1 MIDVRK
7 VRDEVL
13 DALAGLPI
21 AAAWLYETL
30 SHPGIAVAILP
41 TEPIT
46 AWIQLELGRDLRW
59 TARTERFITYLPD
72 CSPQHAELI
81 VRRGVLILDRDPAV
95 REQYVRDVLERA
107 AEITREREAIARGLE
122 ALRKEIPVT

>member
-81 VRRGVLILDRDPAV
+81 VRRGVLMRRSHP
-95 REQYVRDVLERA
+95 RSRSRRA
-107 AEITREREAIARGLE
+107 RAIRA
-122 ALRKEIPVT
+122 